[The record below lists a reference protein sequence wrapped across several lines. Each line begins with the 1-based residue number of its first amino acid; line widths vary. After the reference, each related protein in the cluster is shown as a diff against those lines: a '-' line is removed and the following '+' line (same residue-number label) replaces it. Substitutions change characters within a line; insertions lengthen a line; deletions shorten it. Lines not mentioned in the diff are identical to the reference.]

1 MAELDRADLKNE
13 NDTLLPDNLTQ
24 SIEPVDHRSVNN
36 DVIDSCL
43 NIAEASLQTVDGL
56 VNFNGGAQSF
66 GYTVAALNKIYYIN
80 SVNDFPVEPNLN
92 DEIDLWDGISNSTY
106 IFASN
111 LLDISPYTLINSQGN
126 QQLTGTSVR
135 ASRLDSTSVNPL
147 IKLDGG
153 SIRIDQMTLNCPNAD
168 VFDING
174 NGTDSSVAFYN
185 VFIFTCKSV
194 APDITGTISTLFF
207 RCVILGTTVGGISW
221 SGYNGAAQFVGS
233 NFGLKTGFLGWTGNM
248 IDFKT
253 ATFDLIAIGGLC
265 KFYTELGN
273 TAISGA
279 ALSANLA
286 PDGRGLISGN
296 LVLGEGTNLT
306 VMDEQ
311 DIGFIYSSNVGLTDS
326 MADARVT
333 AIGNALVTDTTAGP
347 AQVNAV
353 FVEQQANKH
362 STTAAG
368 VITYIDE
375 DDVAG
380 VPIDIFC
387 SVEPNSGTNQTIV
400 MWIAKGNDGTGD
412 LPVTALAIDV
422 SSRQTVRADNN
433 DPQTM
438 ATKTQLSEEK
448 GSIFAVFVDNE
459 TSGANSVIVSNPKF
473 TIN

>member
-1 MAELDRADLKNE
+1 MAELNRADLKTE
-13 NDTLLPDNLTQ
+13 NTTLLPDNLTQ
-24 SIEPVDHRSVNN
+24 DIEPIDHRSVNN

-43 NIAEASLQTVDGL
+43 NIAEASLQSVTGL
-56 VNFNGGAQSF
+56 VNFEGGAQSF

-80 SVNDFPVEPNLN
+80 EVADFPVAPNGS

-106 IFASN
+106 KFASS

-168 VFDING
+168 VFEING

-185 VFIFTCKSV
+185 MFIFTCKSV
-194 APDITGTISTLFF
+194 APDISGTISTLFF

-221 SGYNGAAQFVGS
+221 VGYNGAAQFVGS
-233 NFGLKTGFLGWTGNM
+233 NFGLKTGFLGWAGNM
-248 IDFKT
+248 IDFKA
-253 ATFDLIAIGGLC
+253 ATFDLIGIGGVC
-265 KFYTELGN
+265 KFYTEPGN
-273 TAISGA
+273 VAISGA
-279 ALSANLA
+279 ASSANLA
-286 PDGRGLISGN
+286 AGGRGLISGN
-296 LVLGEGTNLT
+296 LILGDGTNIT
-306 VMDEQ
+306 VMNEQ
-311 DIGFIYSSNVGLTDS
+311 DIGFIYAGNVGLTNS
-326 MADARVT
+326 MADARIT
-333 AIGNALVTDTTAGP
+333 SIGNSLVTDTTAGP

-353 FVEQQANKH
+353 FSEQTANKH
-362 STTAAG
+362 STTSAG

-375 DDVAG
+375 DDISG

-387 SVEPNSGTNQTIV
+387 SVEPNSGTNQTIA
-400 MWIAKGNDGTGD
+400 MWIAKGNDGTGN

-422 SSRQTVRADNN
+422 SSRQVVRADNN

-459 TSGANSVIVSNPKF
+459 TSGSNGVIVSDPKF